1 MIRHIGRAQL
11 VGIAAILAL
20 FFLTE
25 FAIHGFDP
33 APREQALAQSR

>member
-20 FFLTE
+20 FFAAE
-25 FAIHGFDP
+25 FAINGFDP
-33 APREQALAQSR
+33 APREQAFAQSR